1 MQADLFHKSHRRHV
15 KELNIVPILDMMTTV
30 IFFLLLST
38 SFIEFTKITVPPS
51 STATITDPI
60 TPPPVTPRMI
70 LMKKDLGY
78 RLQLTW
84 TGRSPGVLFRT
95 LENEKIEAAIKQA
108 EELKQ
113 ATDPKGIVVPEELVS
128 KEIMRMASEMIKE
141 FKVNFPSENT
151 FQVGLGGKVAYQNLV
166 GVMDGIQI
174 GVGALKWTDEGK
186 LVSSKNEKTPEAVIP
201 AANIVL
207 VSYAEVDAETSKSGE
222 EL

>member
-1 MQADLFHKSHRRHV
+1 MQADLFQKTHRRHV
-15 KELNIVPILDMMTTV
+15 KELNIVPILDMMTTI

-51 STATITDPI
+51 STSTITDPI
-60 TPPPVTPRMI
+60 APPPITPRMI

-84 TGRSPGVLFRT
+84 TGRNPGALFRT
-95 LENEKIEAAIKQA
+95 LEVDQVKKKLDEKKAQDPQYQLTLEELESQELMKLSSEMVAEFSKNFA
-108 EELKQ
+108 EEK
-113 ATDPKGIVVPEELVS
+113 
-128 KEIMRMASEMIKE
+128 
-141 FKVNFPSENT
+141 T

-174 GVGALKWTDEGK
+174 GIGALAWSDEGK
-186 LVSSKNEKTPEAVIP
+186 IIAVITDKGTQKRVDP
-201 AANIVL
+201 ANIVL

-222 EL
+222 GL